1 MHINFNK
8 NNLDKLLLDF
18 YNLTGFATSVW
29 DAQVNLISYQP
40 TDTCPYC
47 AMIKSTAA
55 GKNGCIKSD
64 TAICFKAK
72 ESGKPETHYCHAG
85 LLDTAVP
92 IKYKDTTMG
101 FVIFGQAVDSDEV
114 ANRKKIED
122 ISNQLKLDFDEL
134 SFAHSQLR
142 RFEKNKIDSASN
154 IIENI
159 AAHLWLSEYIDIV
172 YNPLASKLDNYIREN
187 IKEEL
192 TVNEICEIFGISKNR
207 LYEISHKWF
216 KKSIFKYITQVRI
229 EEAKKLLATTDF
241 PINQIS
247 AQVGINDYNY
257 FTKIFKNNV
266 GITPLKYRK
275 TFPYS
280 IESSNKQIQKLD
292 I

>member
-1 MHINFNK
+1 
-8 NNLDKLLLDF
+8 
-18 YNLTGFATSVW
+18 
-29 DAQVNLISYQP
+29 
-40 TDTCPYC
+40 
-47 AMIKSTAA
+47 MIKSTTA
-55 GKNGCIKSD
+55 GRNGCAKSD
-64 TAICFKAK
+64 IAICLKAK
-72 ESGKPETHYCHAG
+72 KSGKPETHFCHAG

-92 IKYKDTTMG
+92 IKYKERTMG
-101 FVIFGQAVDSDEV
+101 FVIFGQAVDNDEE
-114 ANRKKIED
+114 ANRKKIENICD
-122 ISNQLKLDFDEL
+122 QLKLDFDEL

-154 IIENI
+154 ILENI
-159 AAHLWLSEYIDIV
+159 AAHLWLSKYIDIV
-172 YNPLASKLDNYIREN
+172 YNPLASNLDDYIREN

-192 TVNEICEIFGISKNR
+192 TVNEICRVFGISKNR

-229 EEAKKLLATTDF
+229 DEAKKMLSSTDY

-257 FTKIFKNNV
+257 FTKVFKNNV

-280 IESSNKQIQKLD
+280 IDSLNKQTQKPD